1 MIFRIFIT
9 VFVVGFVLLV
19 ALLSVMRELYA
30 RSVCQPPHLLSDAP
44 PNPSLD
50 EEHERLEIGNRS
62 VSSCQREIEEQA
74 CTVLTACGRGS
85 GNDLCG

>member
-1 MIFRIFIT
+1 MMIFRIFIT

-30 RSVCQPPHLLSDAP
+30 RSVCQPPHLLSDAA

-50 EEHERLEIGNRS
+50 EEHKRLEIEGRP
-62 VSSCQREIEEQA
+62 VGSCQIEI
-74 CTVLTACGRGS
+74 RPRY
-85 GNDLCG
+85 